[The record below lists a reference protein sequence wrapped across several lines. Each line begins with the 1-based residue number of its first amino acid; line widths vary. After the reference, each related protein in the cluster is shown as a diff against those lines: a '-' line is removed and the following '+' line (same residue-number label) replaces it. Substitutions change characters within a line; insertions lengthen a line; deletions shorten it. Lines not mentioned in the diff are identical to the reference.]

1 MYFVAK
7 FKINDAC
14 FSKTSINL
22 KVQTIE
28 THKKDERLSEMKA
41 NFFCV
46 VRNVLNAH
54 GFLYKLASFT

>member
-22 KVQTIE
+22 KVQKIE

-46 VRNVLNAH
+46 VRNV
-54 GFLYKLASFT
+54 

>member
-14 FSKTSINL
+14 FSKTLINL

-46 VRNVLNAH
+46 VRNV
-54 GFLYKLASFT
+54 